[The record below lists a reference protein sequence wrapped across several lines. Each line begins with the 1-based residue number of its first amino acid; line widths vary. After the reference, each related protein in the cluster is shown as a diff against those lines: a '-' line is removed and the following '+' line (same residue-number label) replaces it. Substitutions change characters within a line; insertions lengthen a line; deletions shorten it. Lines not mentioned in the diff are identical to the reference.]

1 MCIIII
7 KPAGVALPELST
19 LEMCEY
25 QNPHGFGF
33 ATPTKVYHSMNRL
46 DFENHV
52 YSDIKVD
59 EPAIIHCRIAT
70 HGSVRKRNCHP
81 FVDAE
86 TGVAFAHNG
95 ILDLKPIGDWT
106 DSETAFR
113 TRFVPVIKKYGYD
126 SRELAAAVR
135 ETIGSSRFAF
145 LNKRGEI
152 QMYGSWV
159 KSEGCFFSHPVW
171 YYLQNV

>member
-7 KPAGVALPELST
+7 KPAGVKLPDDFT
-19 LEMCEY
+19 LLRCEM
-25 QNPHGFGF
+25 QNPDGFGY

-46 DFENHV
+46 DFENHLMEDATKDV
-52 YSDIKVD
+52 
-59 EPAIIHCRIAT
+59 PAIIHCRIAT
-70 HGSVRKRNCHP
+70 HGSVKRANCHP
-81 FVDAE
+81 FKDNE

-95 ILDLKPIGDWT
+95 VLNIKPIGDMT

-113 TRFVPVIKKYGYD
+113 TLFVPVIRKYGYT

-135 ETIGSSRFAF
+135 EIIGGSKFAF
-145 LNKRGEI
+145 LNRHGEI

-159 KSEGCFFSHPVW
+159 KYGGCFFSHPLW
-171 YYLQNV
+171 Y